1 MSLVIHRNYV
11 VSPPLLKILHTLQEI
26 EKPIFLL
33 AVFTASKGAV
43 QAARREKT
51 QLVLAGPEPCML
63 PYRLHGKDVPT
74 GAIMAVQ
81 F

>member
-1 MSLVIHRNYV
+1 MVIYIIR
-11 VSPPLLKILHTLQEI
+11 PPLLKILHTLQQR

-33 AVFTASKGAV
+33 AVFTASKGAL

-51 QLVLAGPEPCML
+51 QLVSASPGPCML

-74 GAIMAVQ
+74 GAVMAVQ